1 MKLTGKWALV
11 TGSTRGIGQQI
22 AVALAKQGCNIVVHG
37 RSLANTKETVNRLTT
52 LNVDTKTVAASLD
65 SQQGV
70 QELIEFVQNEIGTPD
85 IIYNNAGIQN
95 EWVDTFDNDLTVWQK
110 MFQVNLFSVI
120 QICNTFIP
128 QMIEKRY
135 GRVINTV
142 SDIDLVPEMTS
153 YGAAKEAVRKMT
165 REFAVTLKDTGVTI
179 TALDPSWVSTDLG
192 GPDAPNSV
200 ESVVPGALAPVISDL
215 VENGAV
221 FSTLELQKHPAL
233 Q

>member
-11 TGSTRGIGQQI
+11 TGSSRGLGQQI
-22 AVALAKQGCNIVVHG
+22 AVALAKRGCNIIVHA
-37 RSLANTKETVNRLTT
+37 RTLANTSETIDL
-52 LNVDTKTVAASLD
+52 LSQYSIETKAIAASLD
-65 SQQGV
+65 SELAV
-70 QELIEFVQNEIGTPD
+70 QELIDSVQNEIGTPD

-110 MFQVNLFSVI
+110 MFQVNLFSVV

-128 QMIEKRY
+128 LMIEKGY

-142 SDIDLVPEMTS
+142 SDIDLVPEMAS

-165 REFAVTLKDTGVTI
+165 REFAPTLNDTGVTI
-179 TALDPSWVSTDLG
+179 TALDPSWCSTDLG

-200 ESVVPGALAPVISDL
+200 ESVIPGALAPVISDL
-215 VENGAV
+215 VTNGDV
-221 FSTLELQKHPAL
+221 FSTIELKEHPAL

>member
-1 MKLTGKWALV
+1 MKLTGKWALI
-11 TGSTRGIGQQI
+11 TGSSRGLGQQI
-22 AVALAKQGCNIVVHG
+22 AIALAKRGCNIIVHG
-37 RSLANTKETVNRLTT
+37 RSLANCTQT
-52 LNVDTKTVAASLD
+52 LGLLAPFSVDVKLIAASLD
-65 SQQGV
+65 SESGV
-70 QELIEFVQNEIGTPD
+70 QELIDFVSSEVGTPD

-110 MFQVNLFSVI
+110 MFQVNLFSVV

-128 QMIEKRY
+128 QMIEKGY

-142 SDIDLVPEMTS
+142 SDIDLVPEMAS

-165 REFAVTLKDTGVTI
+165 REFAPTLNDTGVTI
-179 TALDPSWVSTDLG
+179 TALDPSWCSTDLG

-200 ESVVPGALAPVISDL
+200 ESVIPGALAPVISDL
-215 VENGAV
+215 VANGDV
-221 FSTLELQKHPAL
+221 FSTVELRENPAL